1 MTHTTPNTP
10 ALSRLPARVDS
21 TLLAKHRRAD
31 EPLVVLK
38 LVGVGNTA
46 PYDFHDKGTRS
57 YIFRHESAQEG
68 HILRVPLHLWQA
80 DGARLAHDLM
90 DQRRLPHAM
99 VVFLDPATTAAR
111 PGTTLTATQPQ
122 ASALA
127 ETISLTSSTAGIHAA
142 TGSTAQT
149 HTAPG
154 QPTTSPQPSTPLSS
168 PKTGAT
174 DTSTETRIVVGPGSE
189 PTVAPTLGQEPPA
202 AAPRARGR
210 RRSAAPQQQASEP
223 ASMPHSES

>member
-1 MTHTTPNTP
+1 MIHTKPATP

-21 TLLAKHRRAD
+21 ALLGKHRLAD

-90 DQRRLPHAM
+90 DQRRLPHALI
-99 VVFLDPATTAAR
+99 VFLDPATQGATS
-111 PGTTLTATQPQ
+111 TTLTASQPQ
-122 ASALA
+122 CAALPQ
-127 ETISLTSSTAGIHAA
+127 TMSLTSSAAGIPAA
-142 TGSTAQT
+142 TGTAT
-149 HTAPG
+149 
-154 QPTTSPQPSTPLSS
+154 QPSPSLSS

-189 PTVAPTLGQEPPA
+189 PTVAPTLGQEPTA
-202 AAPRARGR
+202 TAPRTRVR
-210 RRSAAPQQQASEP
+210 RRQSQTE
-223 ASMPHSES
+223 H

>member
-38 LVGVGNTA
+38 LVGVGNIA

-80 DGARLAHDLM
+80 DGARMAHDLM

-111 PGTTLTATQPQ
+111 PGTTQPQ

-149 HTAPG
+149 HAAPG
-154 QPTTSPQPSTPLSS
+154 QPTTSSQPSTPLSS

-189 PTVAPTLGQEPPA
+189 PTVAPTLGQETTA
-202 AAPRARGR
+202 TAPRKTR
-210 RRSAAPQQQASEP
+210 RRSSSPTDSQSVR
-223 ASMPHSES
+223 

>member
-1 MTHTTPNTP
+1 MIHTKPATP

-21 TLLAKHRRAD
+21 TLLGKHRLAD
-31 EPLVVLK
+31 EPVVVLK

-90 DQRRLPHAM
+90 DQRRLPHALI
-99 VVFLDPATTAAR
+99 VFLDPATLAATQ
-111 PGTTLTATQPQ
+111 GATSTTLTASLPQ
-122 ASALA
+122 CTPLPQTMSLSSSA
-127 ETISLTSSTAGIHAA
+127 AGIPADTGTAA
-142 TGSTAQT
+142 
-149 HTAPG
+149 
-154 QPTTSPQPSTPLSS
+154 QPSPSLSS

-202 AAPRARGR
+202 TAPRTRVR
-210 RRSAAPQQQASEP
+210 RRQSQTE
-223 ASMPHSES
+223 H